1 MKPAA
6 KIGLLPLAA
15 TVFFAVSG
23 GPIGLEPLV
32 QASGLP
38 VAVALILLAPL
49 LYAIPSA
56 LMTAE
61 LSTMIPEEGGYFVWV
76 SEAMG
81 PFWGFLCGMW
91 TLMYAWVDAALYP
104 LMAAKALAAF
114 AAGPMF
120 SGQSWA
126 SQIQQPGPQF
136 GVAVVFVLAAALLN
150 LAGIRAVGLTGVTIG
165 VLLLVPFVMMVVWGF
180 SNAPGSGQPVF
191 LQPEKPTSELVMA
204 GLVTVIWNYLGWDS
218 ASTIAGETKDPR
230 RDFPRALL
238 GATVLIVLAYLLPV
252 LAAWRHAPDYRLW
265 EDGSWVTL
273 AGRVGGPNLG
283 TAMFVSQLLSAAGLF
298 MVMLLTS
305 SRLPMVMA
313 RTRRLPA
320 VLAKTFGVNKVPVP
334 AVVLGAAVVTS
345 FVWQGEGKIEKIMQ
359 YDVLLYTAALML
371 EFIALVVL
379 RVRRPEE
386 ARPFRVPGGLVGA
399 VLLGVGPAVVMV
411 LLCADGMGG
420 KGAKEFAIAV
430 GLLALAP
437 AVYGLTEWYRR
448 RVRPTP

>member
-120 SGQSWA
+120 AGQSWA
-126 SQIQQPGPQF
+126 TQIQEPGPQF
-136 GVAVVFVLAAALLN
+136 GVAVAFVVAAALLN
-150 LAGIRAVGLTGVTIG
+150 LAGVRAVGLTGVTIG
-165 VLLLVPFVMMVVWGF
+165 VLLLVPFVVMVVWGL
-180 SNAPGSGQPVF
+180 SHAPPPGQPVV
-191 LQPEKPTSELVMA
+191 LQPEKATSELVMA

-218 ASTIAGETKDPR
+218 TSTIAGETKDPK
-230 RDFPRALL
+230 RDFPRALF
-238 GATVLIVLAYLLPV
+238 GATILIVLAYLLPV

-265 EDGSWVTL
+265 EDGAWVTL

-320 VLAKTFGVNKVPVP
+320 ILAKTYGVNQVPVL
-334 AVVLGAAVVTS
+334 AVILGATIVTF
-345 FVWQGEGKIEKIMQ
+345 FVWMGEGRIEVIMQ
-359 YDVLLYTAALML
+359 YDVLLYTAALLL
-371 EFIALVVL
+371 EFVALVVL
-379 RVRRPEE
+379 RKTRPDAE
-386 ARPFRVPGGLVGA
+386 RPFRIPGGIGGA
-399 VLLGVGPAVVMV
+399 VLVAVGPALVMV
-411 LLCADGMGG
+411 LLVSDGMGG
-420 KGAKEFAIAV
+420 KGASEIMKGV
-430 GLLALAP
+430 GLLAVAP
-437 AVYGLTEWYRR
+437 LVYGATSLARKW
-448 RVRPTP
+448 RPVSS